1 MKLFIHRKDL
11 RTSDLPALDYMAAGG
26 EPCLAALF
34 LDPFLLRGD
43 RYLEHSGA
51 GFLRAAGRL
60 ARAYEAAGS
69 RLNVFYGEPA
79 SLLGRL
85 LDAQPDI
92 REVVVH
98 EDYTPYAI
106 KRDRELKEAALARG
120 AAFTALPDLSLAP
133 LRDFHEWTGRQAPY
147 KVFTPFYRQWRAFLA
162 QRHTTVYASAVSDLV
177 TVDAADLPDCALPG
191 TLKAAMDDQA
201 GQAFD
206 PERRLR
212 GFLQDALARYTEARD
227 AYGQD
232 GTSRLSASLN
242 RGEITA
248 RRLYAAAGELAPHL
262 AESWLR
268 QLAWRDF
275 YLYQSRMDKDYYHY
289 EKKFDLS
296 GLDDRHFAAWRD
308 GKTGIPVID
317 AAMTQLNETGWMPN
331 RLRMIAAMFLTKNL
345 RCPFI
350 YGERYFRLKLSD
362 YDNALNRGGWLWA
375 SSLGFDA
382 APYFRI
388 MNPVT
393 QSKKFDPAGDYL
405 RAWLPRATIDAA
417 ASVHEPAP
425 DAIVDLRRSR
435 LEAIAV
441 YKSIL
446 NPADRDR
453 DDANDG

>member
-11 RTSDLPALDYMAAGG
+11 RTSDLPALDYLAAGG
-26 EPCLAALF
+26 EPGIHTLF
-34 LDPFLLRGD
+34 LDPFLLRGE

-51 GFLRAAGRL
+51 GFLRSAGRL
-60 ARAYEAAGS
+60 ERAYKEAG
-69 RLNVFYGEPA
+69 RKLNVFYGEPA
-79 SLLGRL
+79 SMLDRL
-85 LDAQPDI
+85 LDAQPVI

-106 KRDRELKEAALARG
+106 KRDRELREAAHARG
-120 AAFTALPDLSLAP
+120 AIFTVLPDLSLAP
-133 LRDFHEWTGRQAPY
+133 MRDFHDWTGRQSPY

-162 QRHTTVYASAVSDLV
+162 QRYTSVYASDVSDLD
-177 TVDAADLPDCALPG
+177 TVAAGELPG
-191 TLKAAMDDQA
+191 CELPPSLRDAMEARD
-201 GQAFD
+201 GQASE

-212 GFLQDALARYTEARD
+212 GFLRGALSSYAEARD
-227 AYGQD
+227 AYAQD

-242 RGEITA
+242 RGEISA
-248 RRLYAAAGELAPHL
+248 RRLHAAAGELASIQS
-262 AESWLR
+262 ESWLR

-275 YLYQSRMDKDYYHY
+275 YLYQSRMDPDYYHY

-308 GKTGIPVID
+308 ARTGIPVID

-331 RLRMIAAMFLTKNL
+331 RLRMITAMFLTKNL

-405 RAWLPRATIDAA
+405 RTWLPRASLSAA
-417 ASVHEPAP
+417 VSIHEPAP
-425 DAIVDLRRSR
+425 DAIVDLRQSR
-435 LEAIAV
+435 LEAIAA
-441 YKSIL
+441 YKTIIHSNAHEPITK
-446 NPADRDR
+446 
-453 DDANDG
+453 DD

>member
-11 RTSDLPALDYMAAGG
+11 RISDLPALDYMAAGG
-26 EPCLAALF
+26 EPGMHALF
-34 LDPFLLRGD
+34 LDPFLLRGE
-43 RYLEHSGA
+43 RYREHSGA

-60 ARAYEAAGS
+60 ERAYEKAG
-69 RLNVFYGEPA
+69 RKLNILYGEPA
-79 SLLGRL
+79 AL
-85 LDAQPDI
+85 LDRVLDARPDI
-92 REVVVH
+92 REVIVH
-98 EDYTPYAI
+98 EDYTPYAN
-106 KRDRELKEAALARG
+106 KRDRELREAALARG

-133 LRDFHEWTGRQAPY
+133 MRDFHEWTGRQTPY

-162 QRHTTVYASAVSDLV
+162 ERYTTVYASEVSDLD
-177 TVDAADLPDCALPG
+177 TVAAPSLPDCGLPAH
-191 TLKAAMDDQA
+191 LKSVMEDRD
-201 GQAFD
+201 GQAHE

-212 GFLQDALARYTEARD
+212 SFLNGALSRYAEARD
-227 AYGQD
+227 AYAQD

-242 RGEITA
+242 RGEISA
-248 RRLYAAAGELAPHL
+248 RRLYVAVGELGSIQS
-262 AESWLR
+262 ESWLR

-275 YLYQSRMDKDYYHY
+275 YLYQSRMDPDYYHY
-289 EKKFDLS
+289 ERKFDLS

-308 GKTGIPVID
+308 ARTGIPVID
-317 AAMTQLNETGWMPN
+317 AAMTHLNETGWMPN

-405 RAWLPRATIDAA
+405 RTWLPRASLDAA
-417 ASVHEPAP
+417 VPIHEPAP
-425 DAIVDLRRSR
+425 DAIVDLRQSR
-435 LEAIAV
+435 LDAIAA
-441 YKSIL
+441 YKAIIQ
-446 NPADRDR
+446 NAAREP
-453 DDANDG
+453 DDD